1 MQLRD
6 SVCSCQS
13 QNKCSACRSA
23 VCRTHSSCP
32 PDKEEKGTQTE
43 VCALC
48 RTRAAGGEGR
58 RAVGVQGALG
68 IQLICDKMAITNFS
82 CHRQGVRWKQEWGVT
97 QNNPVLFA
105 FSLIFP
111 GVRLASDSQF
121 SDFLDGLGPA
131 QLVGRQT
138 LATPA
143 MGKNFCHVI
152 RCFPFSLLKNHIP
165 QFHKIF
171 RSIIWNEYI

>member
-13 QNKCSACRSA
+13 QNKRSACRSS
-23 VCRTHSSCP
+23 VRRTHSSCP
-32 PDKEEKGTQTE
+32 PDTRKAHRQKCAHSAGLGLLEEKEG
-43 VCALC
+43 
-48 RTRAAGGEGR
+48 RGGAGGARDPVNMWQNG
-58 RAVGVQGALG
+58 
-68 IQLICDKMAITNFS
+68 DTNFS
-82 CHRQGVRWKQEWGVT
+82 CHRQGVRWKQEWRVT
-97 QNNPVLFA
+97 QNNPLLFA

-171 RSIIWNEYI
+171 RSIIRNEYL